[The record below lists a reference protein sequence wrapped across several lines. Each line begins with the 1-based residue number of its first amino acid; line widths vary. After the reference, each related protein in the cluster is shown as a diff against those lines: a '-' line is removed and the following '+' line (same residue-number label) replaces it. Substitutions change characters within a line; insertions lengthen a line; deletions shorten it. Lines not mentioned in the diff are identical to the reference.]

1 MGEKAMKKDTKTAVE
16 LLVDIHRNLADST
29 RGATKKPSESYN
41 GEELH
46 NLTDRYVLKAG
57 CDENVIRQA
66 KEIWLPY
73 VKSIEENYT
82 NK

>member
-1 MGEKAMKKDTKTAVE
+1 MKKDTRTAVE
-16 LLVDIHRNLADST
+16 LLANVHRTIANSI

-41 GEELH
+41 GEEIH
-46 NLTDRYVLKAG
+46 NEIDRDLSLSESY
-57 CDENVIRQA
+57 DENVIRQA